1 MEWKK
6 CGWEDV
12 EHLEKVAKSTNNTV
26 KYSKNTVWW
35 GLYTEKNQVV
45 GCIGLLLLSEARGRI
60 KSIYIQPEFRGNGY
74 GNDGTRMVEKY
85 AFDVLNLVNL
95 EAITRHITYW
105 YNKGYVGTSKRSETK
120 YVLQISREK
129 YEEYS

>member
-45 GCIGLLLLSEARGRI
+45 GCIGLLLAPRAALLPS
-60 KSIYIQPEFRGNGY
+60 
-74 GNDGTRMVEKY
+74 
-85 AFDVLNLVNL
+85 
-95 EAITRHITYW
+95 
-105 YNKGYVGTSKRSETK
+105 
-120 YVLQISREK
+120 
-129 YEEYS
+129 

>member
-45 GCIGLLLLSEARGRI
+45 GCIGLLLLSKARGRI
-60 KSIYIQPEFRGNGY
+60 KSIYVQPEFRGNGF

-129 YEEYS
+129 YEKYR